1 MTFSNVCLPQVGNK
15 ADLTERREVELET
28 ATEFARQNN
37 IPYIETSVIGRSNIK
52 VSLTNVIS
60 FIL

>member
-1 MTFSNVCLPQVGNK
+1 MTFNNVCLPQVGNK
-15 ADLTERREVELET
+15 ADLTERREVEMET

-52 VSLTNVIS
+52 VSLINVS
-60 FIL
+60 FFL